1 MKLIRMKA
9 RSQAGSALIEF
20 AGSLIVL
27 TAVFV
32 GLFEIGYAFL
42 SYGTLVNAVRAGA
55 RYSASRQHGPVA
67 DLKVVNAV
75 RNMVVY
81 GDPAPG
87 EKARPVVPGLT
98 DANVEIV
105 NGPGTSTVSL
115 RGFEL
120 DALFTKVKLDGR
132 PSVTFPVRGAQ

>member
-1 MKLIRMKA
+1 MPLTGDLLDHA
-9 RSQAGSALIEF
+9 FAL
-20 AGSLIVL
+20 
-27 TAVFV
+27 
-32 GLFEIGYAFL
+32 
-42 SYGTLVNAVRAGA
+42 
-55 RYSASRQHGPVA
+55 Q
-67 DLKVVNAV
+67 DLQRPGRDAV
-75 RNMVVY
+75 RNLVVY

-87 EKARPVVPGLT
+87 EKARPVVAGLT

-132 PSVTFPVRGAQ
+132 PTVTFPVRGPQ

>member
-1 MKLIRMKA
+1 MTR
-9 RSQAGSALIEF
+9 RRTQAGSALIEF

-32 GLFEIGYAFL
+32 GVFEIGYSFL

-55 RYSASRQHGPVA
+55 RYSALRQHGDAPDPA
-67 DLKVVNAV
+67 TAKAI
-75 RNMVVY
+75 RNLVVY
-81 GDPAPG
+81 GDPAP
-87 EKARPVVPGLT
+87 APNAPPLVRGLST
-98 DANVEIV
+98 ENVEIV

-115 RGFEL
+115 RGFAV
-120 DALFTKVKLDGR
+120 DALFTKLELDGR